1 MKNKNQIINNDNN
14 RQVTLMPSP
23 NKNKANL
30 KYNRYVRAIEAELA
44 ASAHLETNIWIQK
57 VLSGLTDDDLY
68 TIAITKP

>member
-1 MKNKNQIINNDNN
+1 MKNKNQIITNDNN

-23 NKNKANL
+23 NKNKAKL
-30 KYNRYVRAIEAELA
+30 KYNRYVHAIEAELA
-44 ASAHLETNIWIQK
+44 ANAHLETNIWIQK